1 MNTWTILKVCCSIPS
16 LLCFAVFVE
25 KPTSCLSQLP
35 VHCSKLSP
43 IGAFSLLCCVY
54 YVDTEFNLLFLD
66 CSSPQW
72 KWRRDPRQQ
81 TIYWVF
87 WSGWWSWRGVLSH
100 VKVVEWGQKK
110 KKEEWLRR
118 SEVAFTLVSTSS
130 YSSEMQQQWEML
142 SSQNM
147 SCLCC
152 WWLLQLCKL
161 NMNQCVKMFFLTP
174 PFLFLWVHFIQWYEI

>member
-110 KKEEWLRR
+110 KKRR
-118 SEVAFTLVSTSS
+118 VAQKVWSRFYTCFDIVLFIRNAAAVRNAEFTEHVLPLLLVAFAA
-130 YSSEMQQQWEML
+130 MQ
-142 SSQNM
+142 
-147 SCLCC
+147 
-152 WWLLQLCKL
+152 
-161 NMNQCVKMFFLTP
+161 T
-174 PFLFLWVHFIQWYEI
+174 

>member
-110 KKEEWLRR
+110 KKKKSG
-118 SEVAFTLVSTSS
+118 SEGLKSLLHLFRHRPIHQKCS
-130 YSSEMQQQWEML
+130 SSEK
-142 SSQNM
+142 
-147 SCLCC
+147 C
-152 WWLLQLCKL
+152 
-161 NMNQCVKMFFLTP
+161 
-174 PFLFLWVHFIQWYEI
+174 WVHRTCLAFVAGGFCSYANLIWTSV

>member
-25 KPTSCLSQLP
+25 KPTASFLCIAVNCHPL
-35 VHCSKLSP
+35 VH
-43 IGAFSLLCCVY
+43 FLCYAVFTM
-54 YVDTEFNLLFLD
+54 DTEFNLLFLD

-110 KKEEWLRR
+110 KEEEWLRR

-130 YSSEMQQQWEML
+130 YSSEMQRQWEML

-161 NMNQCVKMFFLTP
+161 DMNQCVKMFFLTP
-174 PFLFLWVHFIQWYEI
+174 PFLFLWVHFIQYEI